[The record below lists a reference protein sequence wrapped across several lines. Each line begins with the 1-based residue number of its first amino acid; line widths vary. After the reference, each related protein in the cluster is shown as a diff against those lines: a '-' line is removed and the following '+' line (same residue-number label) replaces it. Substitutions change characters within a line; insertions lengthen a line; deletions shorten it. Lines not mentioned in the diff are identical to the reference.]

1 MNIELPFKVEIRAQ
15 GSSGFTP
22 ETIERRLIDLSTRL
36 AAGNESA
43 AKEIEYL
50 RELKK
55 RKGWE

>member
-1 MNIELPFKVEIRAQ
+1 MNLTVPIKVEVNAE

-22 ETIERRLIDLSTRL
+22 EIIERRLVDLSTRL

-50 RELKK
+50 RALKK

>member
-22 ETIERRLIDLSTRL
+22 ETIERRLLDLSTHL
-36 AAGNESA
+36 AAGDESA

-50 RELKK
+50 RWVKH